1 VDFVEMVRRGD
12 NHALEVGNLDEL
24 VNVRA
29 DIRHRKALR
38 EGPRLRTVIVAE
50 RGDLHPAHL
59 GEHGQVRHLRE
70 QHAVEVAPVAEATM
84 LGAAF
89 AAWLAVGV
97 WSGDD
102 EIAGTWQPARRVEP
116 TRSLDRD
123 RWREAVARAEEWIPE
138 LSTIEL

>member
-1 VDFVEMVRRGD
+1 MAANGTFVQ
-12 NHALEVGNLDEL
+12 AL
-24 VNVRA
+24 A
-29 DIRHRKALR
+29 DA
-38 EGPRLRTVIVAE
+38 T
-50 RGDLHPAHL
+50 
-59 GEHGQVRHLRE
+59 

-89 AAWLAVGV
+89 AAGLAVGV